1 MTKPILVDVLGRM
14 AHLVRMEGGWQL
26 FLLGNEGK
34 KRLVQE
40 FAVAPS
46 MSEAEVLDYLDDLYH
61 EWASES
67 HPRVRPVDPT

>member
-1 MTKPILVDVLGRM
+1 MAKPILVDVFGRM
-14 AHLVRMEGGWQL
+14 AQLVRMEGGWQL

-40 FAVAPS
+40 FAAAPS

-67 HPRVRPVDPT
+67 HPRVMKIDST

>member
-1 MTKPILVDVLGRM
+1 MAKPMRVDVFGRM
-14 AHLVRMEGGWQL
+14 AHLVRTEEGWRL
-26 FLLGNEGK
+26 FLLGNESK

-40 FAVAPS
+40 FAAPPS

-67 HPRVRPVDPT
+67 HPRVMKIDST